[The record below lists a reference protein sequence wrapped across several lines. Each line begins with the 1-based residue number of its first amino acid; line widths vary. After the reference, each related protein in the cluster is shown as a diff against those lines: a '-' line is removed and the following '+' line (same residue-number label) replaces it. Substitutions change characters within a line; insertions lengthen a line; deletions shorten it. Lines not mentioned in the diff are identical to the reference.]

1 MTIETKLHV
10 RDHAMW
16 SQLDQAI
23 TRVAGAV
30 DESATPPDSDDEA
43 ADLPGRPACCNVQGF
58 IVRFYRIAGWPACLR
73 V

>member
-30 DESATPPDSDDEA
+30 DENETPFDSDDEA
-43 ADLPGRPACCNVQGF
+43 LEFSGTG
-58 IVRFYRIAGWPACLR
+58 AGCWAVFLFEQLFSALQIG
-73 V
+73 

>member
-1 MTIETKLHV
+1 MYHQHICLPAGSVKIVIETKLHM

-30 DESATPPDSDDEA
+30 DESASPADSEDESYE
-43 ADLPGRPACCNVQGF
+43 PAGES
-58 IVRFYRIAGWPACLR
+58 ASH
-73 V
+73 